1 MREEDPGEEGKRGVC
16 NIPEAEGGKC
26 FKKEEVKYC

>member
-1 MREEDPGEEGKRGVC
+1 MREEDLGEEGKRGVC
-16 NIPEAEGGKC
+16 NILEVKGGKC